1 MLNRIRLDD
10 RFSNY
15 LPCRN
20 YEVLK
25 TRMIHRGREFI
36 GILLLICLFGS
47 TLLLVLQNDD
57 VFMNKYQI
65 ATIQYLI
72 LWLSSLL
79 GGLLM
84 DIISFPPM
92 VGMLLSGILLGNIS
106 NRRIAISDHGGEIIR
121 TSSLS
126 IILLISG
133 MEIDIESIKKSGA
146 IAMKLTCIPG
156 IVEATT
162 CGILSTFMFNMPF
175 SLGMSQGFIIAAVS
189 PAILVVGMLNLKKK
203 GYGVKKGI
211 PSLIIAA
218 ASFDDVV
225 AISGFSFFIE
235 MSIVKENESIV
246 YSILYGP
253 LSIVIGI
260 LLGLIGAAVLS
271 L

>member
-1 MLNRIRLDD
+1 M
-10 RFSNY
+10 S
-15 LPCRN
+15 
-20 YEVLK
+20 
-25 TRMIHRGREFI
+25 
-36 GILLLICLFGS
+36 ILLLVCMFGS
-47 TLLLVLQNDD
+47 TLILVLQDDD
-57 VFMNKYQI
+57 VYMNNYQKS
-65 ATIQYLI
+65 TLKYLI
-72 LWLSSLL
+72 LWVSSLL
-79 GGLLM
+79 GGFLM

-92 VGMLLSGILLGNIS
+92 IGMLLSGILLGNIS

-121 TSSLS
+121 ASSLS

-133 MEIDIESIKKSGA
+133 MEIDIESIKKSGV

-162 CGILSTFMFNMPF
+162 CGILSMFMFNMPF

-189 PAILVVGMLNLKKK
+189 PAILVVGMLNLQKR
-203 GYGVKKGI
+203 GYGIKKGI

-235 MSIVKENESIV
+235 MSTVKENDSIV

-253 LSIVIGI
+253 LSIAIGI
-260 LLGLIGAAVLS
+260 LFGLIGAAVLS